1 VPRSGSRR
9 YGRSPL
15 TGTSTSE
22 PGSLLAAIAERIR
35 GASSREEM
43 LAHLVSDVRRAM
55 EADRC
60 AVFARRS
67 GDGHSL
73 EALASSDSGAL
84 RAGPAVFAA
93 AGTLHERCLA
103 GGQPVRL
110 GAVSGQRDDELQA
123 PGARA
128 AVLVPFR
135 AKGEPEAVLACFFA
149 APRDFTELELVAL
162 RCAAALAA
170 FALERLRFEEVETQR
185 RRRSEG
191 LERTMVALRDAR
203 ELHDVLAIAAR
214 GLSHDLGRPCA
225 AYHLTDGAFRPVAAS
240 DLARIRLPIPLDA
253 VDLEDLRTRPLQRL
267 GEDDLLAVSSDGQ
280 LRALFVLESSRAPL
294 SEDDSKYLL
303 SIGAYVALA
312 LTSALAFEQL
322 RRYAAEGAALTGAA
336 RTILGFTELEPLAES
351 LCKLGLRLAFAECA
365 CVYARRGEELIPI
378 GFAAID
384 EHQRLPERLPA
395 DEAQAR
401 KLLAQTYGRKPYVAR
416 QLPLPGGASG
426 GERHGLL
433 LVARPHG
440 YAFER
445 AEIRLV
451 ESLVTLAALAIRNV
465 DLYEQTVEANRALGE
480 SNAFKDDLMAMFAH
494 DFKGPLQV
502 ISGYS
507 ELLLET
513 EREEVRQYLQTI
525 VEQTKRLT
533 KLSEDALALAA
544 TQSAGFSLSRH
555 EQDVAAFL
563 RETAGPLDRGTRRLA
578 FALPEGP
585 VMIAFDRGRL
595 RHVVENV
602 VGNALKYSTGRV
614 EVRVVPEASEVRI
627 EVADEGIGIP
637 AGERERVFARFG
649 RGTNAR
655 SRGISG
661 SGVGL
666 YIAKKIVEVH
676 GGRLTVESVENE
688 GSTFSIVL
696 PRGHEL
702 A

>member
-1 VPRSGSRR
+1 
-9 YGRSPL
+9 
-15 TGTSTSE
+15 
-22 PGSLLAAIAERIR
+22 
-35 GASSREEM
+35 M
-43 LAHLVSDVRRAM
+43 LAHLVLDVREAM
-55 EADRC
+55 EAGRC

-67 GDGHSL
+67 G
-73 EALASSDSGAL
+73 EAAMLGVLASSDSGAL
-84 RAGPAVFAA
+84 PAGPTSFAA
-93 AGTLHERCLA
+93 AGTLHERCLED
-103 GGQPVRL
+103 GQALRL
-110 GAVSGQRDDELQA
+110 EAIPQARDGELLYA
-123 PGARA
+123 PGARS

-135 AKGEPEAVLACFFA
+135 ARGEAEALLACFYA
-149 APRDFTELELVAL
+149 APRRFSELELVGL
-162 RCAAALAA
+162 RYVATLIA
-170 FALERLRFEEVETQR
+170 FALERLRFEEVEAQR

-214 GLSHDLGRPCA
+214 GLSHDFGRPCA
-225 AYHLTDGAFRPVAAS
+225 AYHLADGALRPVVAS
-240 DLARIRLPIPLDA
+240 DLSRIRLPIALDA
-253 VDLEDLRTRPLQRL
+253 IDLEGLRVRPVLRRDD
-267 GEDDLLAVSSDGQ
+267 EDLLAVSSDGQ
-280 LRALFVLESSRAPL
+280 LRALFVLESAREL
-294 SEDDSKYLL
+294 ISEDDVKYLL

-312 LTSALAFEQL
+312 LTSAMAFDQL

-336 RTILGFTELEPLAES
+336 RTILGFTELEPLAEA
-351 LCKLGLRLAFAECA
+351 LCRLGLRLAFAECA
-365 CVYARRGEELIPI
+365 CVYARRGDDLVPI
-378 GFAAID
+378 GFAATD
-384 EHQRLPERLPA
+384 DHQRVPQRLPVE
-395 DEAQAR
+395 ETQAR
-401 KLLAQTYGRKPYVAR
+401 ALLAKTYGRQPYIATR
-416 QLPLPGGASG
+416 LPLPGGAGG

-445 AEIRLV
+445 AEIRLI

-465 DLYEQTVEANRALGE
+465 DLYEQSVEANRALGE
-480 SNAFKDDLMAMFAH
+480 SNSFKDDLMAMFAH

-513 EREEVRQYLQTI
+513 EREEVQQYLRTI

-544 TQSAGFSLSRH
+544 TQSAGFSLSRQ
-555 EQDVAAFL
+555 EQEVAAFL
-563 RETAGPLDRGTRRLA
+563 EETAGPLDHGSGRLRFTVA
-578 FALPEGP
+578 EGP
-585 VMIAFDRGRL
+585 IMLAFDRGRL

-614 EVRVVPEASEVRI
+614 EVRVVPAPSEIRI

-637 AGERERVFARFG
+637 ADELERVFARFG

-676 GGRLTVESVENE
+676 GGRLTVESVENQ

-696 PRGHEL
+696 PRGHEV

>member
-1 VPRSGSRR
+1 
-9 YGRSPL
+9 
-15 TGTSTSE
+15 
-22 PGSLLAAIAERIR
+22 
-35 GASSREEM
+35 
-43 LAHLVSDVRRAM
+43 
-55 EADRC
+55 
-60 AVFARRS
+60 
-67 GDGHSL
+67 
-73 EALASSDSGAL
+73 
-84 RAGPAVFAA
+84 
-93 AGTLHERCLA
+93 
-103 GGQPVRL
+103 
-110 GAVSGQRDDELQA
+110 
-123 PGARA
+123 
-128 AVLVPFR
+128 VPFR
-135 AKGEPEAVLACFFA
+135 ARGEPEAVLGCYYA
-149 APRDFTELELVAL
+149 APRHFTELDLVAL
-162 RCAAALAA
+162 RCVATLTA
-170 FALERLRFEEVETQR
+170 FALERLRIEEVETQR

-203 ELHDVLAIAAR
+203 ELHDVLAIASR
-214 GLSHDLGRPCA
+214 GLSHDFGRPCA
-225 AYHLTDGAFRPVAAS
+225 GYHLTDGAFRPVAAS
-240 DLARIRLPIPLDA
+240 DMARIRLPIPLDA
-253 VDLEDLRTRPLQRL
+253 IDLEDLRIRPVLRH
-267 GEDDLLAVSSDGQ
+267 GNDDLLAVSSDGQ
-280 LRALFVLESSRAPL
+280 LRALFVLESSREPL
-294 SEDDSKYLL
+294 SEDDTKYLL

-312 LTSALAFEQL
+312 LTSALAFDQL

-336 RTILGFTELEPLAES
+336 RTILGFTELEPLSEA
-351 LCKLGLRLAFAECA
+351 LCRLGLRLAFAECA
-365 CVYARRGEELIPI
+365 CVYARQGNELMPI

-384 EHQRLPERLPA
+384 EHQHVPERLPPDVA
-395 DEAQAR
+395 EAR
-401 KLLAQTYGRKPYVAR
+401 ELLAKTYGRKPYIATR
-416 QLPLPGGASG
+416 LPLPGGAG
-426 GERHGLL
+426 GEEQHGLL

-445 AEIRLV
+445 AEIRLI

-465 DLYEQTVEANRALGE
+465 DLYEQSVEANQALGE

-513 EREEVRQYLQTI
+513 EREEVQQYLRTI
-525 VEQTKRLT
+525 VEQTRRLT

-544 TQSAGFSLSRH
+544 TQSAGFSLSRQ
-555 EQDVAAFL
+555 EQDIAAFL
-563 RETAGPLDRGTRRLA
+563 HETAGPLDRGTGRLIFVGPA
-578 FALPEGP
+578 AP
-585 VMIAFDRGRL
+585 VMLAFDRGRL

-602 VGNALKYSTGRV
+602 VGNALKYSAGNV
-614 EVRVVPEASEVRI
+614 EVRVVPAAGEVRI

-637 AGERERVFARFG
+637 ADERQRVFARFG

-655 SRGISG
+655 TRGIPG

>member
-1 VPRSGSRR
+1 
-9 YGRSPL
+9 
-15 TGTSTSE
+15 
-22 PGSLLAAIAERIR
+22 
-35 GASSREEM
+35 M
-43 LAHLVSDVRRAM
+43 LAHLVLDMRGAM

-60 AVFARRS
+60 AVFARRPA
-67 GDGHSL
+67 DARSL
-73 EALASSDSGAL
+73 GVLASSDSGKL
-84 RAGPAVFAA
+84 PAGPTSFAA
-93 AGTLHERCLA
+93 AGTWHERCLLD
-103 GGQPVRL
+103 GQALWLEAIAEDRDGAQVQSL
-110 GAVSGQRDDELQA
+110 GM
-123 PGARA
+123 RA

-135 AKGEPEAVLACFFA
+135 AKGEPEAVLGCFYA
-149 APRDFTELELVAL
+149 APRHFTELELVSL
-162 RCAAALAA
+162 RYVASLTA
-170 FALERLRFEEVETQR
+170 FALERLHFEEVEAQR

-203 ELHDVLAIAAR
+203 ELHDVLAITAR
-214 GLSHDLGRPCA
+214 GLSHDFGRPCA

-253 VDLEDLRTRPLQRL
+253 VDLEGLRVRPVLRRD
-267 GEDDLLAVSSDGQ
+267 EDDLLAVSSDGQ
-280 LRALFVLESSRAPL
+280 LRALFVLESSRELL
-294 SEDDSKYLL
+294 SEDDIKYLL

-312 LTSALAFEQL
+312 LTSALAFDQL

-336 RTILGFTELEPLAES
+336 RTILGFTELEPLSEA
-351 LCKLGLRLAFAECA
+351 LCRLGLRLAFAEVA
-365 CVYARRGEELIPI
+365 CVYARRGEELRPI

-384 EHQRLPERLPA
+384 DHQRVPERLPPDDA
-395 DEAQAR
+395 EARA
-401 KLLAQTYGRKPYVAR
+401 LLATTYGRQPYIATR
-416 QLPLPGGASG
+416 LPLPGGAGG
-426 GERHGLL
+426 GEQHGIL

-445 AEIRLV
+445 SETRLI

-465 DLYEQTVEANRALGE
+465 DLYEQSVEANQALGE

-513 EREEVRQYLQTI
+513 EREEVQQYLRTI

-544 TQSAGFSLSRH
+544 TQSAGFSLSRQ
-555 EQDVAAFL
+555 EQDVTAFL
-563 RETAGPLDRGTRRLA
+563 HETAGPLDHGSGRLVFVA
-578 FALPEGP
+578 PESA
-585 VMIAFDRGRL
+585 VIFAFDRGRL

-602 VGNALKYSTGRV
+602 VGNALKYSTGQV
-614 EVRVVPEASEVRI
+614 EVRVVPDARKIRI
-627 EVADEGIGIP
+627 DVADHGIGIP
-637 AGERERVFARFG
+637 ADERERVFARFG

-702 A
+702 V